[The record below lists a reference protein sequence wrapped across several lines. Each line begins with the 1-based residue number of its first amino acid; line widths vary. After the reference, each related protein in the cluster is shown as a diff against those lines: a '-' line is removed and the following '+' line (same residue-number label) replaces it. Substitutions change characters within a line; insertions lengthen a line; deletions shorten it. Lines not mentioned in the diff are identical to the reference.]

1 MCTSYTYESVLTGDE
16 TLRKPVN
23 HAPLKDRKVYS
34 LVNETMMRP
43 QNHAPLKHGKVNSLM
58 MKP

>member
-1 MCTSYTYESVLTGDE
+1 M
-16 TLRKPVN
+16 RKPEN
-23 HAPLKDRKVYS
+23 GAPLKDRKVYS

-43 QNHAPLKHGKVNSLM
+43 QNHVPLKHGKVNSLM